1 MVGLK
6 HAKIFYAAME
16 AVAIKLIN
24 EGADN
29 YFIGNAQVLRKLE
42 ALDYLYK
49 KLKSQYRLDPTWSM

>member
-1 MVGLK
+1 
-6 HAKIFYAAME
+6 ME

-49 KLKSQYRLDPTWSM
+49 KLKSQYRLDPTWSR